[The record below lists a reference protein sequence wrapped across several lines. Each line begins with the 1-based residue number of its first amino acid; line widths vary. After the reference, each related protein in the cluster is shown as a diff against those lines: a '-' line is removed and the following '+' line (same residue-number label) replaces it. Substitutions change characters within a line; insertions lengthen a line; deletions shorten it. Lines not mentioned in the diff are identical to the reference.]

1 MAKEMDKMN
10 ALMAELS
17 HLGAEDSEPCWA
29 LDKVTQAAEDGR
41 VFPAFLLDTHSNP
54 WDLYSS
60 MPGCTKAN
68 MRLTAQAKK
77 VYAEYTKELKAKDKS
92 APKKSSYAWPS
103 R

>member
-1 MAKEMDKMN
+1 MGIEMDKMN
-10 ALMAELS
+10 LLMRELS
-17 HLGAEDSEPCWA
+17 DLGAEDSEPCWA
-29 LDKVTQAAEDGR
+29 LSKVTDAVEDGR

-54 WDLYSS
+54 WDLYASR
-60 MPGCTKAN
+60 PGCTKAN

-77 VYAEYTKELKAKDKS
+77 VYAEYTKELPQKDKS